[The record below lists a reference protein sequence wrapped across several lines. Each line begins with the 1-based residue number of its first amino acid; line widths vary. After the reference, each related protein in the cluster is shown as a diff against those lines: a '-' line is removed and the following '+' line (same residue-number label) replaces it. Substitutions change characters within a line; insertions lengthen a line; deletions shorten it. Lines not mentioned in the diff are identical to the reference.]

1 MAETPS
7 FVTEVWLCQNTVET
21 IPISRFKCSQAL
33 IIVHRPADLT
43 ATANIQSLLL
53 TKPLAGPPVWLLEG
67 GELDVGVQPQP
78 VVQVRCAT
86 LWLAD
91 DIEIRKAPHAVGFPI
106 VMKHVISESVPQVL
120 KNCTKAPRIVCI

>member
-1 MAETPS
+1 MI
-7 FVTEVWLCQNTVET
+7 VGCQFNN
-21 IPISRFKCSQAL
+21 L
-33 IIVHRPADLT
+33 IFLT
-43 ATANIQSLLL
+43 ATAKIQLLLL
-53 TKPLAGPPVWLLEG
+53 TKPLAGPPVWLLEC

-106 VMKHVISESVPQVL
+106 VVKHVFSESVPQVL
-120 KNCTKAPRIVCI
+120 KNCTKAPRIACI